1 MSEDLKLK
9 RKDFRQVLILFY
21 DNRDDL
27 IETLKK
33 MIEEKYEQHIFIII
47 VNETQTEKNNEEFLS
62 TSQEL
67 EFDLK
72 YEIEQLTEIQK
83 EYFDFNNIIILNA
96 YEYSKIYIYLIKI
109 YCYFNQLG
117 DGYFKEFIE
126 NSNFFKK
133 RIRK

>member
-1 MSEDLKLK
+1 MSEDLELK
-9 RKDFRQVLILFY
+9 RKDFKQVLILFY
-21 DNRDDL
+21 DNKDDL

-47 VNETQTEKNNEEFLS
+47 VNETQTDKNNEEFLS

-67 EFDLK
+67 EFELK

-96 YEYSKIYIYLIKI
+96 YEYSKIYIIISL
-109 YCYFNQLG
+109 
-117 DGYFKEFIE
+117 
-126 NSNFFKK
+126 
-133 RIRK
+133 